1 MFIKNIDSISSG
13 LSIWSNN
20 STEDLAHG
28 FVRGY
33 VSKYEEAI
41 KFCEE
46 TLEYYETKGKHDSYM
61 RHWKRYDQY
70 NEHIREFYLTYK
82 PLNLEDFNRDE
93 LLDAIK
99 SMDKLIEVV
108 DNFNK
113 DNNNKI

>member
-1 MFIKNIDSISSG
+1 
-13 LSIWSNN
+13 
-20 STEDLAHG
+20 
-28 FVRGY
+28 
-33 VSKYEEAI
+33 
-41 KFCEE
+41 
-46 TLEYYETKGKHDSYM
+46 M